1 MEVAVETQITSKLT
15 LNVTVLV
22 REHQAT
28 SKGKQQT
35 STEYRQNNKDL
46 PQ

>member
-1 MEVAVETQITSKLT
+1 MGVAVETQITSKPT

-28 SKGKQQT
+28 SKGKQHT
-35 STEYRQNNKDL
+35 STEYRQKNKDL
-46 PQ
+46 PR

>member
-1 MEVAVETQITSKLT
+1 MEVAVEMQITLKPT
-15 LNVTVLV
+15 LNVAKLV

-28 SKGKQQT
+28 IKGKKST

-46 PQ
+46 PR